1 MTSSDT
7 NTQARRNRVC
17 SQTAHPFL
25 DGREEPRRPWLWHQA
40 DRLLAFTVPGAA
52 PGTQTVHLAAKA
64 GLPCNIWVN
73 IHAVDEL
80 QEEAKGFLPH
90 GTKGSL
96 TERLIHARR
105 PDALTPWVTLTTRGV
120 AKTQEASQPGA
131 GGATF
136 TRPPGCPGQGLTRMF
151 PVTEEP
157 GPSVG
162 TPRSGG
168 DSKGQG
174 RGRWDR
180 SRPGEAGCPR
190 QVPHPH
196 SPSEQGRGGWAPL
209 AGVCAA
215 RAHTH

>member
-136 TRPPGCPGQGLTRMF
+136 TRPPGYP
-151 PVTEEP
+151 
-157 GPSVG
+157 
-162 TPRSGG
+162 
-168 DSKGQG
+168 
-174 RGRWDR
+174 
-180 SRPGEAGCPR
+180 
-190 QVPHPH
+190 
-196 SPSEQGRGGWAPL
+196 
-209 AGVCAA
+209 
-215 RAHTH
+215 